1 MPGMRQIP
9 TIFALASA
17 PGRAGVAV
25 FRLSGPMA
33 LQALA
38 ALGVEKPPA
47 PRLATLVTLH
57 SPDASR
63 TTIDR
68 ALALSFPAPHSFTG
82 EDVLELHT
90 HGGRAVVK
98 LLLEALS
105 RIPGLRMAEPGEFAR
120 RAFLNGKLDLAQV
133 EGLADVI
140 DAETASQHA
149 QAMRQ
154 LGGAHSR
161 RLEGLR
167 AAILE
172 PLALMEAYIDFPD
185 EEIPASVLGEAEVI
199 LHRVRTE
206 ISALLDDRGIGEKIR
221 EGLEV
226 VILGAP
232 NAGKSSLLNALAR
245 REAAIVSA
253 EAGTTR
259 DLIEVQME
267 IGGYAVT
274 LVDTAGIREAAGEI
288 ESEGI
293 RRALARA
300 EHADIT
306 LRLYDVTTIAESMS
320 EIASLDEKNTLC
332 IATKTDLGPLP
343 VLPVAAIGIS
353 TETGAGMEELIA
365 ALKSMIESR
374 MEGVASPLI
383 TRARHRE
390 ALMEAQAALMRF
402 DGHAPLELACEELRL
417 AAAAIGKIT
426 GKIWVDDVL
435 DLVFSRFC
443 IGK

>member
-1 MPGMRQIP
+1 MHPVS
-9 TIFALASA
+9 TIYALASA

-25 FRLSGPMA
+25 FRLSGPAARDALRALGVAKPLTPRVASLVTLMA
-33 LQALA
+33 PPPLPHAPIDQALA
-38 ALGVEKPPA
+38 LY
-47 PRLATLVTLH
+47 
-57 SPDASR
+57 
-63 TTIDR
+63 
-68 ALALSFPAPHSFTG
+68 FPAPHSFTG
-82 EDVLELHT
+82 EDVVELHT
-90 HGGRAVVK
+90 HGSRAVIR

-105 RIPGLRMAEPGEFAR
+105 HCPGLRMAEAGEFAR

-154 LGGAHSR
+154 LGGTTTR
-161 RLEGLR
+161 RVEALR
-167 AAILE
+167 TAILE

-185 EEIPASVLGEAEVI
+185 EEIPDTVIADARTRIAALVAE
-199 LHRVRTE
+199 LQD
-206 ISALLDDRGIGEKIR
+206 LLQDGGIGEKIR
-221 EGLEV
+221 EGLEM

-245 REAAIVSA
+245 REAAIVSP

-259 DLIEVQME
+259 DLIEVSME

-274 LVDTAGIREAAGEI
+274 LVDTAGIREHAGAI

-300 EHADIT
+300 EHADLT
-306 LRLYDVTTIAESMS
+306 LWLVDITTIAEQSN
-320 EIASLDEKNTLC
+320 EWLAKIDENTLV
-332 IATKTDLGPLP
+332 IATKSDLAPLPPLP
-343 VLPVAAIGIS
+343 VPVLAIS
-353 TETGAGMEELIA
+353 TTNPEGITSLIQ
-365 ALKSMIESR
+365 ALTEQVARR
-374 MEGVASPLI
+374 MEHVASPLI
-383 TRARHRE
+383 TRARHR
-390 ALMEAQAALMRF
+390 AALQESLACLQRF
-402 DGHAPLELACEELRL
+402 NVDDPLELSCEELRL